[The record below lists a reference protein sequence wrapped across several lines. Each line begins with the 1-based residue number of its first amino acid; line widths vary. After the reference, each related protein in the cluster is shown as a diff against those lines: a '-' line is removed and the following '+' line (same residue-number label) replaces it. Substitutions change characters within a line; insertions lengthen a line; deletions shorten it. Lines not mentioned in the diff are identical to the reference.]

1 MFSYRHGFHAGNHAD
16 VLKHITLLSCIKLL
30 HKKETPLMLV
40 DTHAGAGLYDLED
53 RFAQTSHEANE
64 GILQL
69 AKNPSLLSANADIH
83 EYFQIILGLQSF
95 GDIKI
100 YPGSPYLLWQSMRV
114 LDKLRLMELH
124 PSDFPVLK
132 ENIEQLK
139 IKRQDIKLDMI
150 DGFGML
156 KAYLPPPSRRGLV
169 LIDPSYEDKGDY
181 RAVLNAVEEA
191 IKRFA
196 TGVYLIWYPVL
207 TRLDA
212 KEFPSRLK
220 KLCQEL
226 NLSWLKAELRIKP
239 VVEDGLSASGM
250 WIINPPWQLKE
261 SLESSLPL
269 LQTILQINASGSYSI
284 ESSSTT

>member
-40 DTHAGAGLYDLED
+40 DTHAGAGLYDLQD
-53 RFAQTSHEANE
+53 RFAQISLEANE

-69 AKNPSLLSANADIH
+69 AKNPSLFQTNLDIND
-83 EYFQIILGLQSF
+83 YFQMILGLQSSQ
-95 GDIKI
+95 DLKI
-100 YPGSPYLLWQSMRV
+100 YPGSPYLLWQSMRAM
-114 LDKLRLMELH
+114 DKLRLMELH

-132 ENIEQLK
+132 ENMDLLK

-181 RAVLNAVEEA
+181 RAVLNSLEEA

-196 TGVYLIWYPVL
+196 TGVYLVWYPVL

-226 NLSWLKAELRIKP
+226 NLSWLNAELRIKP
-239 VVEDGLSASGM
+239 VIEDGLSASGM

-261 SLESSLPL
+261 SLENSLPL
-269 LQTILQINASGSYSI
+269 LQTILQINDSCSYTI
-284 ESSSTT
+284 ETIPTT

>member
-16 VLKHITLLSCIKLL
+16 VLKHITLLSCLKLL

-40 DTHAGAGLYDLED
+40 DTHAGAGLYDLQD
-53 RFAQTSHEANE
+53 RFAQTSLEANE

-69 AKNPSLLSANADIH
+69 AKNPSLFSANADIND
-83 EYFQIILGLQSF
+83 YFQLILGLQSSPS
-95 GDIKI
+95 IHI

-132 ENIEQLK
+132 ENMEQLK
-139 IKRQDIKLDMI
+139 TKRQDIKLDMV
-150 DGFGML
+150 DGFAML

-181 RAVLNAVEEA
+181 RAVLNTLEA
-191 IKRFA
+191 AIARFA
-196 TGVYLIWYPVL
+196 TGIYCIWYPVL

-212 KEFPSRLK
+212 KEFPNRLK

-239 VVEDGLSASGM
+239 VIEDGLSASGM
-250 WIINPPWQLKE
+250 WIINPPWQLEE
-261 SLESSLPL
+261 SLENSLPL
-269 LQTILQINASGSYSI
+269 LQTLLQVNASGSYLI
-284 ESSSTT
+284 ETNTNT